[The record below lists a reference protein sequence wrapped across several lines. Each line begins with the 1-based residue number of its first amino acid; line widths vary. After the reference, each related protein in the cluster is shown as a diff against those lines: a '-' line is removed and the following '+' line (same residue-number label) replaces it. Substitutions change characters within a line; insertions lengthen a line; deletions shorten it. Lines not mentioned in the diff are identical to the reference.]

1 MLKERLQLEAG
12 EKPMLRAEEVWGD
25 IRPAETKAK
34 TDAVE
39 TEGVLRISLL
49 YHCEEDETPL
59 CILERGIPFGQ
70 MMELR
75 GVKEGDNAAVQLR
88 LDDLDFQMLSEQEGE
103 LRATVTMEAVVTRT
117 ETAEIVKDVTLEEE
131 TERPATAGAVIYVVQ
146 PQDTLWKIA
155 KRYRTTVEDIL
166 SVNEIENPD
175 LIYPGQKLLII
186 KQIH

>member
-1 MLKERLQLEAG
+1 
-12 EKPMLRAEEVWGD
+12 MLRTEEVWGELHPGE
-25 IRPAETKAK
+25 IKTK

-39 TEGVLRISLL
+39 AEGVLRISLL
-49 YHCEEDETPL
+49 YHCEGEESPL
-59 CILERGIPFGQ
+59 CILERWIPFGQ

-75 GVKEGDNAAVQLR
+75 GVAEGDTADVQLR

-117 ETAEIVKDVTLEEE
+117 ETAEIVKDITLEEE
-131 TERPATAGAVIYVVQ
+131 TEQPATAGAVIYVVQ

-155 KRYRTTVEDIL
+155 KQYRTTVEDIL
-166 SVNEIENPD
+166 AVNEIENPD

-186 KQIH
+186 KQLH